1 MKIAYFDCFSGI
13 SGAKVLGALL
23 DIGVD
28 FDTLRSELEKLPL
41 TDYTMAAKEVTRGGL
56 SATKISVKTVDKG
69 LVRTFGNIRQII
81 EESSLNPSVKKES
94 LAVFQSLAEAKAKI
108 NRKNVEAVH
117 FHEVGAID
125 SVVDIVGTAIGFN
138 LLKVSRVYCSPLPM
152 GIGMVRTDHGMLPL
166 PSPVTLEILSGV
178 PIYTCD
184 IQAELVTPTG
194 AAIARSFSHVFGN
207 MPKMTAD
214 QIGYGA
220 GRAEL
225 NIPNVLRLITGEL
238 TSVGET
244 MLVTHIS
251 AQVEK
256 VDQKIMTKIM
266 NELLAEGATDA
277 WTRLIT
283 STDGSEQEE
292 LNIVG
297 PVEKEEILIECVFAR
312 TTANDVWIN
321 RQSRRSRG
329 K

>member
-41 TDYTMAAKEVTRGGL
+41 TDYAMAAKEVTRGGL

-81 EESSLNPSVKKES
+81 EDSSLDPSVKKKS

-108 NRKNVEAVH
+108 NRKSVEAVH

-166 PSPVTLEILSGV
+166 PSPVTLEILAGA
-178 PIYTCD
+178 PIYTCN

-207 MPKMTAD
+207 MPKMTTD

-225 NIPNVLRLITGEL
+225 DIPNVLRLITGEL

-256 VDQKIMTKIM
+256 ADQKRMTKIM
-266 NELLAEGATDA
+266 DELRAEGATDV
-277 WTRLIT
+277 WLLLIN
-283 STDGSEQEE
+283 STEKKEKQE
-292 LNIVG
+292 LNLVG
-297 PVEKEEILIECVFAR
+297 PVEKEESLIEALFAK
-312 TTANDVWIN
+312 TSANDVMIN
-321 RQSRRSRG
+321 RQSRRSRE